1 MGEIR
6 FSYIERDTLD
16 QYTELLHLAFPD
28 EGVDVLGKRLY
39 DNHPEMTARSFYAL
53 WDGYTMVATLNI
65 IPQTWSIGGVPL
77 RMAEMGLVATHP
89 SYRGRGLQRRL
100 NAEFDKQTKVE
111 GYHLAGLE
119 GIPYFYRQFGFE
131 YAVPLDENATIP
143 LAKLPYEGSTLFS
156 PLLQSE
162 IPQAMKLLENMQKQ
176 YAVHSIRSFREWETQ
191 EKTGWVGEHNSTTYA
206 LKERGMLK
214 AYIRVETKDKEIL
227 LHEHAGIDPKASPR
241 VAAFLRRL
249 GEEKG
254 ATDLVSRESYSEPFS
269 KYLLRLGASRRAA
282 YAWQMKVVDHKWTL
296 ETLAPVFEER
306 IETSPLKG
314 YTGSIPFNFYKV
326 AVTLSFKDGKF
337 TRAVEVPAEQKGDVL
352 INPRIFPKLLL
363 AYRSLDE
370 LIAEYPDVRIKSEYI
385 PIINT
390 LFPKCE
396 AHIHTCY

>member
-6 FSYIERDTLD
+6 FSYIERDMLD
-16 QYTELLHLAFPD
+16 QYTELLRLAFPD

-39 DNHPEMTARSFYAL
+39 ENHPQMTARNFYAL

-89 SYRGRGLQRRL
+89 RYRGRGLQKRL

-143 LAKLPYEGSTLFS
+143 LAKLPYEGSPLFS

-162 IPQAMKLLENMQKQ
+162 IPQAMKLLENVQKQ
-176 YAVHSIRSFREWETQ
+176 YTVYSIRSLREWETQ
-191 EKTGWVGEHNSTTYA
+191 EKTCWVGEHYSTTHA
-206 LKERGMLK
+206 LREGGKLK
-214 AYIRVETKDKEIL
+214 AYVRVETKDKKIL
-227 LHEHAGIDPKASPR
+227 LHEHVGVDAKTSPG
-241 VAAFLRRL
+241 VAAFLLRL

-269 KYLLRLGASRRAA
+269 EYLLKLGASRRAA
-282 YAWQMKVVDHKWTL
+282 YAWQMKVVDHKRTL
-296 ETLAPVFEER
+296 ETLAPVYEER
-306 IETSPLKG
+306 IEKSPLKG

-326 AVTLSFKDGKF
+326 AVSISFKNGKF
-337 TRAVEVPAEQKGDVL
+337 AGAVEVPAEQKGDIL
-352 INPRIFPKLLL
+352 INPQVFPKLLL

-370 LIAEYPDVRIKSEYI
+370 VMAEYPDIRIKPEYI
-385 PIINT
+385 PIIAT
-390 LFPKCE
+390 LFPKGE
-396 AHIHTCY
+396 VHIHTCY